1 MEDDKVSKHAPLIL
15 GRPFLKTA
23 NTMINVHNDTL
34 TMKFGDDVVHFNIL
48 DAMKHFSEDHSIF
61 QVNMLDLLYEDLCVD
76 DVYIDLL
83 SEFSYFIGLDDTIDC
98 TLCCLD
104 SNQCHVCFEI
114 EEYVKHAHYDKI
126 LHSDP
131 INFVE
136 DKCYNE
142 HIESITEITPTRMI
156 PSVQQLPLLQ
166 LKPLPDNLKYAY
178 LEEGD
183 KLAVIIVN
191 NLKLEQETK
200 LLSLLQD
207 NKKAIG
213 QTLADIPRI
222 IPSTCMHRIHLE
234 KGAKMV

>member
-1 MEDDKVSKHAPLIL
+1 MQIGELKPIGVIVQLATRSTTSPTGVLEDVLVRVKNLIFLADFYLLEMEDDKVSKHAPLIL

-156 PSVQQLPLLQ
+156 PSVQQLPLL
-166 LKPLPDNLKYAY
+166 
-178 LEEGD
+178 
-183 KLAVIIVN
+183 
-191 NLKLEQETK
+191 
-200 LLSLLQD
+200 
-207 NKKAIG
+207 
-213 QTLADIPRI
+213 
-222 IPSTCMHRIHLE
+222 
-234 KGAKMV
+234 